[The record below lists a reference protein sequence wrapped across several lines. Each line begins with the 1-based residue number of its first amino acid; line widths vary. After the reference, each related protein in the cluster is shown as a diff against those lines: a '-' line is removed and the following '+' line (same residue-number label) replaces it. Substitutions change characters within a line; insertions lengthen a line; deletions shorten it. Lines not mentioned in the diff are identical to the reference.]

1 MSRSIH
7 KLALIFSIAIS
18 SAAAAAPPR
27 APDIDLNGDG
37 TVDRR
42 EFVKG
47 RDARFTQ
54 LDRNRDSTVS
64 RADFPDLTSTTMIAK
79 LGRVIG
85 MADLNKDGKVTRNEV
100 GMAGTPLF
108 DATDADGNGLI
119 DGAELTNLRSLINS
133 PL

>member
-1 MSRSIH
+1 MSRSVR
-7 KLALIFSIAIS
+7 KLTLILSISVS

-37 TVDRR
+37 VVDRR

-54 LDRNRDSTVS
+54 LDRNRDSMIS
-64 RADFPDLTSTTMIAK
+64 RADFPDLTSQTLITK

-85 MADLNKDGKVTRNEV
+85 MADLNKDGKITRNEV

-108 DATDADGNGLI
+108 DSTDADGNGLI